1 MKERLAI
8 IDGIRTPQ
16 CRAGGV
22 LRGFGADDLGAIA
35 VRELMLRTA
44 YPESDVDE
52 LILGNV
58 AQPVHAAN
66 IARVVALKAGLP
78 THLIAHTVHRN
89 CASGMQAISSAAN
102 KIFSG
107 EAEVMI
113 AAGTESMSNIP
124 LLYGPQMTKLFA
136 SLARAKTLGQR
147 LKALSSFRFSFLKP
161 IVGLEKGLTDPV
173 CGMIMGLTAE
183 VLAREFQIPREEQDA
198 FALLSHQ
205 RAAAARDA
213 GRLAEE
219 IVPLPVAP
227 RYERVQEHD
236 DGIRDDQTL
245 EALAKLRPY
254 FDRQTGTVT
263 VGNACSITD
272 GAAALLVMSESRAK
286 SEGLE
291 PLGYVRDYAYAALE
305 GNRMGLGPVYATSKL
320 LAKSGM
326 KMKDFKLVE
335 INEAFAVQ
343 VLACLRAFESKE
355 FAKQYLDRKTAPG
368 AVDPE
373 LLNVNGGAVALG
385 HPVGATG
392 TRLVL
397 TVLKELRRRN
407 QNCGLATLC
416 VGGGQGAA
424 FALEVT

>member
-1 MKERLAI
+1 MKERLAV

-35 VRELMLRTA
+35 VKELMLRTG
-44 YPESDVDE
+44 YPDAEIDE

-78 THLIAHTVHRN
+78 TGLIAHTVHRN

-107 EAEVMI
+107 EADVVI
-113 AAGTESMSNIP
+113 AAGSESMSNIP
-124 LLYGPQMTKLFA
+124 LLYGPKMTKLFGH
-136 SLARAKTLGQR
+136 LAKAKTLAQR
-147 LKALSSFRFSFLKP
+147 LKTISSFRPSFLKP

-198 FALLSHQ
+198 FALQSHQ
-205 RAAAARDA
+205 LAAAARDA

-227 RYERVQEHD
+227 KYEEVQEHD
-236 DGIRDDQTL
+236 DGIRPEQTM
-245 EALAKLRPY
+245 EALGKLRPY

-263 VGNACSITD
+263 VGNACSVTD
-272 GAAALLVMSESRAK
+272 GAAALLVMSESQAK
-286 SEGLE
+286 SQGLE
-291 PLGYVRDYAYAALE
+291 PLGYVREYAYAALE

-320 LAKSGM
+320 FAKSGM
-326 KMKDFKLVE
+326 KMNDFDLVE

-355 FAKQYLDRKTAPG
+355 FAKQYLDRNTAPG
-368 AVDPE
+368 AVNPE
-373 LLNVNGGAVALG
+373 HLNVNGGAVALG

-397 TVLKELRRRN
+397 TLLKELRRRDK
-407 QNCGLATLC
+407 NCGLATLC